1 MIKQSKLFLIIAI
14 CISVLTLSGCSVNRT
29 SDSMSLS
36 YESQTRQPK
45 QLQSTSLWESEHWHE
60 KRFTLDW
67 QLTDQEK
74 RIAKNFSRTVHSNLN
89 RNDFYLHYLLSK
101 LNEENVPL
109 EMAAIPLVESGLN
122 PHAYHGG
129 AHGAWQFI
137 RATGRS
143 LGLEKQD
150 HYDGI
155 YDFFASTDAGIK
167 YLKKL
172 YNDLGDWEF
181 VVIAYN
187 QGEYGVKKAIER
199 AKKKGTKNISLDTVR
214 VARQSRA
221 YLSRVKA
228 FADIL
233 KQPDFYNIKLPNIKN
248 RPPFRKVEIAGR
260 VNSLKKVAELSG
272 ANIDL
277 IKKLNSGYRTDKIN
291 PNRALYIPLKHAKVL
306 EKALEEKDSGKEKL

>member
-1 MIKQSKLFLIIAI
+1 MIKQSKLLCLFVI
-14 CISVLTLSGCSVNRT
+14 CFSILALSGCSINGASDKT
-29 SDSMSLS
+29 SQS
-36 YESQTRQPK
+36 YSSTNRQPK
-45 QLQSTSLWESEHWHE
+45 ELESTSLWDSEHWHE
-60 KRFTLDW
+60 NRFTLDW
-67 QLTDQEK
+67 ELTDQEK
-74 RIAKNFSRTVHSNLN
+74 KIAKKFARSVHLNLN

-143 LGLEKQD
+143 LGLEKQG

-172 YNDLGDWEF
+172 YSDLGDWEF

-187 QGEYGVKKAIER
+187 QGEYGVKKAIAR
-199 AKKKGTKNISLDTVR
+199 AKKNGASNLNPNTVS
-214 VARQSRA
+214 VAKQSRA

-228 FADIL
+228 FSDIL
-233 KQPDFYNIKLPNIKN
+233 KQPEFYNIKLPNIKN

-260 VNSLKKVAELSG
+260 VNSLKEAAELSG
-272 ANIDL
+272 ANIKL
-277 IKKLNSGYRTDKIN
+277 IRKLNSGYRSDKIN

-306 EKALEEKDSGKEKL
+306 EKALEQMDNEKEKL

>member
-1 MIKQSKLFLIIAI
+1 MIKQSKLFCFIVI
-14 CISVLTLSGCSVNRT
+14 CFSILTLNGCSTNEAST
-29 SDSMSLS
+29 QDYQSYSSLS
-36 YESQTRQPK
+36 KQPK
-45 QLQSTSLWESEHWHE
+45 ELQSTSLWESEHWHE
-60 KRFTLDW
+60 NRFTLDW
-67 QLTDQEK
+67 TLTDNEK
-74 RIAKNFSRTVHSNLN
+74 KLAKKFARTVHSNLN

-143 LGLEKQD
+143 LGLEKQG
-150 HYDGI
+150 HYDGV
-155 YDFFASTDAGIK
+155 YDFFASTDAAIK
-167 YLKKL
+167 YLKKM
-172 YNDLGDWEF
+172 YSDLGDWEF

-187 QGEYGVKKAIER
+187 QGEYGVKKAIAR
-199 AKKKGTKNISLDTVR
+199 AKNSGVKDLNPNTVK
-214 VARQSRA
+214 VARQSKA

-228 FADIL
+228 FSDIL
-233 KQPDFYNIKLPNIKN
+233 KQPDFYNVKLPNIKN

-260 VNSLKKVAELSG
+260 VNSLKKAAQLSG
-272 ANIDL
+272 ANID
-277 IKKLNSGYRTDKIN
+277 IIRKLNSGYRTDKIN

-306 EKALEEKDSGKEKL
+306 ERALEEMDAGKEKL